1 MNDCIFCKIIAGD
14 IPSSKVYEDEQVLAF
29 LDIMPIGKGHTLVIP
44 KDHSEN
50 LADTQSEMMAKLG
63 PALKKVSAAVAAAT
77 GAAGVNLVLANGEAA
92 GQDVPH
98 LHFHIIPR
106 HVGDGIRFDTGRKKY
121 GDGEMEEFR
130 KNIAD
135 AFS

>member
-1 MNDCIFCKIIAGD
+1 MDDCIFCKIIAGD

-44 KDHSEN
+44 KDHSES
-50 LADTQSEMMAKLG
+50 LADTQAEMMQKLG
-63 PALKKVSAAVAAAT
+63 PALKTVSAAVAAAT

-92 GQDVPH
+92 GQEVRH

-106 HVGDGIRFDTGRKKY
+106 HVGDGIRFDTDRKKY
-121 GDGEMEEFR
+121 SDGEMEEYR